1 MGKRGSMH
9 FEMIISFV
17 FFAGFVSFL
26 FFTIEPYDSSILPY
40 SALNAL
46 ETSFSEYL
54 EEDLISFSIYIANPG
69 ISCYDVVLE
78 NEDFKKVP
86 SDDAGSAVIG
96 GGDGLDSVV
105 VVEPTKITLS
115 FNGDNGVK
123 LYKAFISKGLPNDNG
138 FVSCTLLSNN
148 LAGLEE
154 KKIIPTSNLV
164 DMKDEYEISYAELKE
179 KLKIPGIFDFEIIS
193 VDLEGLDMK
202 RDVPVSLEVIASE
215 STYEVLL
222 ENGTIINSRF
232 TLRIW

>member
-1 MGKRGSMH
+1 MH

-26 FFTIEPYDSSILPY
+26 FFTIEPYDSSTLPY

-46 ETSFSEYL
+46 ETSFNEYL

-69 ISCYDVVLE
+69 NGCYDVVIE
-78 NEDFKKVP
+78 NEDLKKVP
-86 SDDAGSAVIG
+86 PDDAGSAVIG
-96 GGDGLDSVV
+96 GGNELGSMVSIG
-105 VVEPTKITLS
+105 PTETTLS
-115 FNGDNGVK
+115 FNEDSGVN
-123 LYKAFISKGLPNDNG
+123 LYKAFISKGLPNDNV
-138 FVSCTLLSNN
+138 VSCTTLSDN
-148 LAGLEE
+148 LASFEE
-154 KKIIPTSNLV
+154 KKIIPKSNLEN
-164 DMKDEYEISYAELKE
+164 MKDEYVNSYAELKE

-193 VDLEGLDMK
+193 VDLGGLDMK